1 MARNASTTRRV
12 QRRDPCS
19 ACQNGRAVQQ
29 EGRLADVPAKS
40 ERDISKWGIT
50 TPPAHEHLAWSVVT
64 LVAAAVLGA
73 VAALSAQDARSV
85 WSRIPVD
92 GEVIVTTRWPV
103 PERCQAAATKTTL
116 YVADRSG
123 SLLWQWPFR
132 QTNRFIHV
140 TQHSTVALSA
150 DCQYAI
156 LAGNVDYKYVWTVDR
171 DGRAR
176 VLRTIGTPLFAAF
189 SLDGMTVAV
198 VTGARRGYLL
208 APTLT
213 VKWSGDTSQMPVR
226 WPSQVGGV
234 GGEGGATFARAQ
246 VEQLLGALMWGWGV
260 NDDVSDDGQWRVLT
274 QQESRGP
281 GPGSVEFFGPHAD
294 GFHGRLLE
302 KRPRWRHTLGCPSAE
317 VSAEGEFVIVTG
329 DFMNPNNQCET
340 DTVATVVFDREGT
353 VVASLQMPH
362 PTGTDYS
369 PQERDELV
377 AAVALAAGKP
387 LRLKER

>member
-1 MARNASTTRRV
+1 MISAMARNASTTRRV

-156 LAGNVDYKYVWTVDR
+156 LAGNVDYKVRVDGGSR
-171 DGRAR
+171 WSRAR
-176 VLRTIGTPLFAAF
+176 PSDYRYSAVRRIQSRWNDRGGGHRRTARILIG
-189 SLDGMTVAV
+189 SNVDG
-198 VTGARRGYLL
+198 
-208 APTLT
+208 
-213 VKWSGDTSQMPVR
+213 
-226 WPSQVGGV
+226 
-234 GGEGGATFARAQ
+234 Q
-246 VEQLLGALMWGWGV
+246 VEW
-260 NDDVSDDGQWRVLT
+260 
-274 QQESRGP
+274 
-281 GPGSVEFFGPHAD
+281 
-294 GFHGRLLE
+294 
-302 KRPRWRHTLGCPSAE
+302 
-317 VSAEGEFVIVTG
+317 
-329 DFMNPNNQCET
+329 
-340 DTVATVVFDREGT
+340 
-353 VVASLQMPH
+353 
-362 PTGTDYS
+362 
-369 PQERDELV
+369 
-377 AAVALAAGKP
+377 
-387 LRLKER
+387 